1 MNHAYHQAIL
11 HRICI
16 LFPFLDPSIRDLRP
30 EQTFRLYYIVVKSD
44 DYVILKVS
52 I

>member
-1 MNHAYHQAIL
+1 MHIIKL
-11 HRICI
+11 SCI
-16 LFPFLDPSIRDLRP
+16 GYVFLFPFLDPSIRDLRP
-30 EQTFRLYYIVVKSD
+30 EQTFRLCYIVVKSN